1 MKRILL
7 LVVCLSAAVL
17 FVPSVHAQS
26 PSAKQLGTN
35 ISGVVLDANG
45 KPVANAAI
53 SCESSGGLRPRAVHA
68 DAKGHF
74 VITGLKQDSYDIRAS
89 SNGAYSDWEKNIP
102 LRKGQSKS
110 VTLRLLN
117 GNDALTGTL
126 PAKAKAPAAGNQ
138 SN

>member
-1 MKRILL
+1 MKRIVLL
-7 LVVCLSAAVL
+7 AVFL
-17 FVPSVHAQS
+17 TVAIFIVPSVHAQS
-26 PSAKQLGTN
+26 ASSKQLGTN

-102 LRKGQSKS
+102 VRKGQSKS

-117 GNDALTGTL
+117 GNDALTGTI
-126 PAKAKAPAAGNQ
+126 PAKQKASAATKQ

>member
-1 MKRILL
+1 MKRTLL
-7 LVVCLSAAVL
+7 LVVCLSAAIL
-17 FVPSVHAQS
+17 FVASVHAQS
-26 PSAKQLGTN
+26 PSPKQLGTN

-89 SNGAYSDWEKNIP
+89 SNGAYYDWEKNIP
-102 LRKGQSKS
+102 VRKGQSKS

-117 GNDALTGTL
+117 GNDALTGTI
-126 PAKAKAPAAGNQ
+126 PAKAKTPAAVIQ

>member
-7 LVVCLSAAVL
+7 LAVCLSMASL
-17 FVPSVHAQS
+17 FAPSVHAQS
-26 PSAKQLGTN
+26 PKQLGTN

-45 KPVANAAI
+45 KPVPNAAI

-74 VITGLKQDSYDIRAS
+74 AITGLKQDSYDIRAS

-102 LRKGQSKS
+102 VRKGQSKS

-117 GNDALTGTL
+117 GNDALTGTI
-126 PAKAKAPAAGNQ
+126 PAKTKVPADSKQ

>member
-1 MKRILL
+1 MKRTLL
-7 LVVCLSAAVL
+7 LAIFLTAAIL

-26 PSAKQLGTN
+26 PSPKQLGTN

-74 VITGLKQDSYDIRAS
+74 VITGLKQDSYDLRAS

-102 LRKGQSKS
+102 LRKGQSRS

-117 GNDALTGTL
+117 GNDALTGTI
-126 PAKAKAPAAGNQ
+126 PAKAKASDASNQ

>member
-1 MKRILL
+1 MKRIVLL
-7 LVVCLSAAVL
+7 AVFLTAAIL

-26 PSAKQLGTN
+26 PSPKQLGTN

-102 LRKGQSKS
+102 LRKGQSRS

-117 GNDALTGTL
+117 GNDALTGTI
-126 PAKAKAPAAGNQ
+126 PAKAKASDASNQ

>member
-1 MKRILL
+1 MKRTVLLAVFLTMAILF
-7 LVVCLSAAVL
+7 A
-17 FVPSVHAQS
+17 PGIHAQS
-26 PSAKQLGTN
+26 PKQLGTN

-45 KPVANAAI
+45 KPVGNAAI

-68 DAKGHF
+68 DPTGHF
-74 VITGLKQDSYDIRAS
+74 VITGLKQDSYDLRAS

-102 LRKGQSKS
+102 VRKGQSKS

-117 GNDALTGTL
+117 GNDVLTVTI
-126 PAKAKAPAAGNQ
+126 PAKEKAPGAKKQ

>member
-1 MKRILL
+1 MKRIVLL
-7 LVVCLSAAVL
+7 AVFLTAAIL

-26 PSAKQLGTN
+26 PPPKQLGTN

-102 LRKGQSKS
+102 VRKGQAKS

-117 GNDALTGTL
+117 GNDALTGTI
-126 PAKAKAPAAGNQ
+126 PAKAKAPEASNQ

>member
-1 MKRILL
+1 MKRVILL
-7 LVVCLSAAVL
+7 AIVL
-17 FVPSVHAQS
+17 TMAILFAPGVNAQS
-26 PSAKQLGTN
+26 ARQLGTN

-68 DAKGHF
+68 DAKGRF
-74 VITGLKQDSYDIRAS
+74 VITGLKQDSYDLRAS

-110 VTLRLLN
+110 ITLRLLN
-117 GNDALTGTL
+117 GNDALTGTV
-126 PAKAKAPAAGNQ
+126 PAKRKASAGTQ

>member
-7 LVVCLSAAVL
+7 LVVCLTTAIL

-26 PSAKQLGTN
+26 SSKQLGTN

-45 KPVANAAI
+45 RPVANAAI

-74 VITGLKQDSYDIRAS
+74 VITGLKQDSYDIRAA

-102 LRKGQSKS
+102 VRKGQSKS

-117 GNDALTGTL
+117 GNDALTGTI
-126 PAKAKAPAAGNQ
+126 PAKAKSTEASKQ

>member
-1 MKRILL
+1 MRRVALLGILL
-7 LVVCLSAAVL
+7 SVASLWAPAVN
-17 FVPSVHAQS
+17 AQTS
-26 PSAKQLGTN
+26 KQLGTN

-74 VITGLKQDSYDIRAS
+74 VITGLKQDSYDLRAS
-89 SNGAYSDWEKNIP
+89 ANGAYSDWEKNIP
-102 LRKGQSKS
+102 VRKGQSKA

-117 GNDALTGTL
+117 GNDALTGTI
-126 PAKAKAPAAGNQ
+126 PAKQKAPAVKP

>member
-1 MKRILL
+1 MKRIVLL
-7 LVVCLSAAVL
+7 AVFL
-17 FVPSVHAQS
+17 TVGIVFVPSVHAQS
-26 PSAKQLGTN
+26 QPAKPGTN

-68 DAKGHF
+68 DSKGHF

-117 GNDALTGTL
+117 GNDALTGTI
-126 PAKAKAPAAGNQ
+126 PTKAKTTPAAN
-138 SN
+138 

>member
-1 MKRILL
+1 MKHILL
-7 LVVCLSAAVL
+7 LVVFLSIAGL
-17 FVPSVHAQS
+17 FAPSVRAQS
-26 PSAKQLGTN
+26 SAQLGTN

-74 VITGLKQDSYDIRAS
+74 VITGLKQDSYDLRAS

-102 LRKGQSKS
+102 VRKGQSKS

-117 GNDALTGTL
+117 GNDALTGTI
-126 PAKAKAPAAGNQ
+126 PAKAKAPAASKQ